1 MDEEIIKWLDKSGYP
16 LEFYL
21 ISELKKRKYLCGK
34 SEIYVDIETDKNRE
48 IDVTA
53 YHFGNIDSESYHS
66 SRRII
71 FECKKSEKPLLNL
84 CVDNKNKSRFY
95 HQAFHGDPESISQP
109 DALAYA
115 HYEYNTNEEYGLLS
129 GGFTEDTR
137 IGYSLVPAFGK
148 SDQEIYSGIM
158 GLVKASTYYRR
169 LYAEYNR
176 QANGD
181 LSLHLQDRN
190 TFELHLA
197 ALVVDAP
204 LYDAYLSDNGGIELE
219 KSTWSI
225 LKIQLPWNFN
235 PHDSSEGYCIH
246 VVTKDAIPEF
256 LDSVE
261 LLHDY
266 IYHPGRVDGFLDKRP
281 QIKAGISRNIY
292 LKFRQLIS

>member
-1 MDEEIIKWLDKSGYP
+1 MDEEIKKWLGKSGYP

-21 ISELKKRKYLCGK
+21 TSELNKRKYLCGK
-34 SEIYVDIETDKNRE
+34 SDIYVDIETEKKRE

-53 YHFGNIDSESYHS
+53 YHFGNIDNKKYHS

-84 CVDNKNKSRFY
+84 CVENENKSRFY
-95 HQAFHGDPESISQP
+95 HQAFHGDPENIAQP

-115 HYEYNTNEEYGLLS
+115 HYEYGKNEESGLLS

-148 SDQEIYSGIM
+148 SDQDIYSGLM

-169 LYAEYNR
+169 LYAEYKKK
-176 QANGD
+176 ATGD
-181 LSLHLQDRN
+181 LSLHLEDRN

-204 LYDAYLSDNGGIELE
+204 LYNAFLSANGEIELE
-219 KSTWSI
+219 KSSWSV
-225 LKIQLPWNFN
+225 LKVQLPWDFN
-235 PHDSSEGYCIH
+235 PHDSSEGYSIH
-246 VVTKDAIPEF
+246 VVTKDAIPDF

-266 IYHPGRVDGFLDKRP
+266 IYHPDRVDGFLDKRP
-281 QIKAGISRNIY
+281 QIKVGMLRELY
-292 LKFRQLIS
+292 LKIKQLTL